1 MNEIPDYFIYGETP
15 RPLDIG
21 FLHVELISQRQD
33 IHHGRAEPHKH
44 EQMAQVTFWIKGGG
58 TYLIEDKSLDF
69 SAPAI
74 SFVPSNVVHGFDVGP
89 NSDAAV
95 ISIADGVLPLVA
107 ANSLLGLDRPVMLRS
122 QGPDPIWDRIGT
134 LMLMARDEYMT
145 GQPGMEK
152 VILPLV
158 TAVLSYMARLSSQAA
173 IMRSSAQV
181 ALASELK
188 RLVDLHFREDRSV
201 GDYVAMLR
209 TTPHLLARAA
219 SEVHGKGVKELIS
232 DRRLL
237 EAKRL
242 LLFTL
247 RTVEDIAYETG
258 FKDPAYFSR
267 FFRQRT
273 GAPPGLW
280 RDSRAPAPRA
290 WFEHGSPFAG
300 TEVSEPIVKAQPIIA
315 P

>member
-1 MNEIPDYFIYGETP
+1 
-15 RPLDIG
+15 
-21 FLHVELISQRQD
+21 
-33 IHHGRAEPHKH
+33 
-44 EQMAQVTFWIKGGG
+44 MAQVTFWIKGGG

-107 ANSLLGLDRPVMLRS
+107 ANSLLGLDKPVMLRP
-122 QGPDPIWDRIGT
+122 QGPDAIWDRIGA

-152 VILPLV
+152 VILPLA

-188 RLVDLHFREDRSV
+188 RQIDLHFREDRSV
-201 GDYVAMLR
+201 ADYVAMLG
-209 TTPHLLARAA
+209 TTPHLLAKAA
-219 SEVHGKGVKELIS
+219 SAAHGKGVKELIS

-273 GAPPGLW
+273 GEPPGLW
-280 RDSRAPAPRA
+280 RDS
-290 WFEHGSPFAG
+290 HHDGSSLQA
-300 TEVSEPIVKAQPIIA
+300 VSRR
-315 P
+315 

>member
-1 MNEIPDYFIYGETP
+1 MNDIPSYFIYGEMP

-21 FLHVELISQRQD
+21 FLHVELISQREH
-33 IHHGRAEPHKH
+33 IHHGRAEPHLH
-44 EQMAQVTFWIKGGG
+44 EQMAQVTFWIRGSG

-69 SAPAI
+69 SAPAV
-74 SFVPSNVVHGFDVGP
+74 SFVPSHVVHGFDVGP
-89 NSDAAV
+89 NSDAVV
-95 ISIADGVLPLVA
+95 ISIADSALPLVA
-107 ANSLLGLDRPVMLRS
+107 ASSLLSLDRPVMLRS
-122 QGPDPIWDRIGT
+122 DASEPTWERMES
-134 LMLMARDEYMT
+134 LMLMAHEEYMT

-152 VILPLV
+152 I
-158 TAVLSYMARLSSQAA
+158 VLSLASVGLSFMARLSSQAA
-173 IMRSSAQV
+173 IMRSSGPV

-188 RLVDLHFREDRSV
+188 RLIDLHFREDRSV
-201 GDYVAMLR
+201 GDYVGMLGS
-209 TTPHLLARAA
+209 TPHLVARAA
-219 SEVHGKGVKELIS
+219 SLVHGKGVKELIS

-242 LLFTL
+242 LLFTV

-280 RDSRAPAPRA
+280 RDAQ
-290 WFEHGSPFAG
+290 HAG
-300 TEVSEPIVKAQPIIA
+300 TFAEMGDRS
-315 P
+315 